1 MVHNL
6 KRMPLL
12 ITVGSDFGQIYPKF
26 QFRPL
31 NIEDQVLKTDAVVK
45 PTECHNRKNH
55 RFGVFRFKNEI

>member
-12 ITVGSDFGQIYPKF
+12 ITVGSDFGQICPKF
-26 QFRPL
+26 QYRPL

-45 PTECHNRKNH
+45 PTNAMTEKSP
-55 RFGVFRFKNEI
+55 IL